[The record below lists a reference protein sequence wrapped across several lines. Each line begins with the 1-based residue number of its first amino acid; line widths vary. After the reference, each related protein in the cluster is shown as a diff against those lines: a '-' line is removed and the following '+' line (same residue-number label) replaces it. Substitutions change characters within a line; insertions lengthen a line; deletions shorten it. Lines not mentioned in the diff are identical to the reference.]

1 MSDVTTSKTTALKER
16 HRTAPLPE
24 TLSHVPGYPH
34 KLTIYKLEASSYWW
48 VRYYIEG
55 KIVRRS
61 TKTEDKNKAYSF
73 AKSFFNELEL
83 RRAQGL
89 AVRSKTSFDACA
101 LAMLVSMEAQVS
113 RKEITQITYDINK
126 YRLNKSILPF
136 FKRKDVAD
144 INYELLEK
152 FLHSLSKASDEE
164 EAEDV
169 EPLSS
174 STINGYMKLVRK
186 VLNYAFKHR
195 YIQAV
200 PTFPAV
206 SVKDNARGFFTTAE
220 YRLLWERARKLNGA
234 RFDLR
239 KRTNKE
245 GKELKAEYA
254 LSTKKAAGRLIRRVA
269 ITTDLHELVVFMVNS
284 FLRPTDIKNLQ
295 HKHVEIVRGEHTYLR
310 LSLPTSK
317 KHDAPVVTMR
327 LAVKVYERLKKW
339 HRAQKHGVGADDYV
353 FLPQYKKRDYAMKEL
368 QRQFDVLLWST
379 KLGKG
384 PKGEDRTMYS
394 LRHTCIM
401 YRLMYGEGM
410 DVVTLARNAR
420 TSAEMI
426 DRFYASRLQ
435 GEMNIGLLQSRRKK
449 TKRIKKTTAT
459 AKKAVENTIN

>member
-1 MSDVTTSKTTALKER
+1 MSDATTSKTTALKGR

-61 TKTEDKNKAYSF
+61 TKTDDKSKAYSF
-73 AKSFFNELEL
+73 AKSFFNELEI

-101 LAMLVSMEAQVS
+101 LAMLVAMEAQVK

-126 YRLNKSILPF
+126 YRLNKTILPF

-144 INYELLEK
+144 INYEMLEK
-152 FLHSLSKASDEE
+152 FLHSLSKKQADED
-164 EAEDV
+164 EDDADDV
-169 EPLSS
+169 LSS
-174 STINGYMKLVRK
+174 STINGYMKIVRK

-200 PTFPAV
+200 PTFPSV
-206 SVKDNARGFFTTAE
+206 SVKDNARGYFSTKE
-220 YRLLWERARKLNGA
+220 YRLLWQRARKLNGA

-239 KRTNKE
+239 KRANKQ
-245 GKELKAEYA
+245 GKEHKSEYV
-254 LSTKKAAGRLIRRVA
+254 LSTKKAAGRLIRRVQ
-269 ITTDLHELVVFMVNS
+269 ITKDLYELVVFMTNS

-295 HKHVEIVRGEHTYLR
+295 HKHVEIVRGNEHTYLR
-310 LSLPTSK
+310 LNPPTSK
-317 KHDAPVVTMR
+317 KHDTPVVTMR
-327 LAVKVYERLKKW
+327 TAVHVYERLKAW
-339 HRAQKHGVGADDYV
+339 HKTQKHGVAADDYV
-353 FLPQYKKRDYAMKEL
+353 FLPQFKKRDYAMKEL
-368 QRQFDVLLWST
+368 QRQFDVLLSST

-384 PKGEDRTMYS
+384 PKGEGRTMYS

-410 DVVTLARNAR
+410 DLVTLARNAR

-426 DRFYASRLQ
+426 DRFYASRLK
-435 GEMNIGLLQSRRKK
+435 GEDNIGMLQSRRKK
-449 TKRIKKTTAT
+449 GQSAKASKKSTQ
-459 AKKAVENTIN
+459 KQVV

>member
-1 MSDVTTSKTTALKER
+1 MAANNDGKTTALKVR
-16 HRTAPLPE
+16 HRTTPLSD
-24 TLSHVPGYPH
+24 TLSQVPGYPR

-61 TKTEDKNKAYSF
+61 TKTEDKNKAFTF
-73 AKSFFNELEL
+73 AKSFFTELEL

-101 LAMLVSMEAQVS
+101 LAMLTAMEAQVK
-113 RKEITQITYDINK
+113 RKEITQTTYDINK
-126 YRLNKSILPF
+126 YRLNKSVLPF

-152 FLHSLSKASDEE
+152 YLHSLSVGGEVDEGG
-164 EAEDV
+164 
-169 EPLSS
+169 EPILLSS

-200 PTFPAV
+200 PTFPSV
-206 SVKDNARGFFTTAE
+206 SVKDNARGYFTTKE
-220 YRLLWERARKLNGA
+220 YRLLWSRARKFNGA

-239 KRTNKE
+239 KRTNKD
-245 GKELKAEYA
+245 GKELKAEYV
-254 LSTKKAAGRLIRRVA
+254 LSTKKAAGRLIRRVQ
-269 ITTDLHELVVFMVNS
+269 ITRDLYELVVFMSNS

-295 HKHVEIVRGEHTYLR
+295 HKHVEVVHKDGHTFLR
-310 LSLPTSK
+310 LNPPTSK
-317 KHDAPVVTMR
+317 KHDKPIVTLR
-327 LAVKVYERLKKW
+327 IAVDVYERLKAW
-339 HRAQKHGVGADDYV
+339 HKAQKHGVGAEDYV

-401 YRLMYGEGM
+401 YRLMYGNGM

-426 DRFYASRLQ
+426 DRFYASRLK
-435 GEMNIGLLQSRRKK
+435 GEDNIAMLQS
-449 TKRIKKTTAT
+449 KRNK
-459 AKKAVENTIN
+459 KKA

>member
-1 MSDVTTSKTTALKER
+1 MTANIDSKTTALEVR
-16 HRTAPLPE
+16 HRTAPLPD
-24 TLSHVPGYPH
+24 TLSQVPGYPR

-61 TKTEDKNKAYSF
+61 TKEEDKNKAFAF
-73 AKSFFNELEL
+73 AKNFFTELEL

-101 LAMLVSMEAQVS
+101 LAMLTAMEAQVK

-126 YRLNKSILPF
+126 YRLYKSILPF
-136 FKRKDVAD
+136 FKRRDVAD

-152 FLHSLSKASDEE
+152 YLHSLTAKDNEDE
-164 EAEDV
+164 V
-169 EPLSS
+169 QNPLSS

-200 PTFPAV
+200 PTFPSV
-206 SVKDNARGFFTTAE
+206 SVKDNARGYFTAKE
-220 YRLLWERARKLNGA
+220 YRLLWSRARKLNGA

-239 KRTNKE
+239 KRTNKD
-245 GKELKAEYA
+245 GKELKAEYV
-254 LSTKKAAGRLIRRVA
+254 LSTKKAAGRFIRRVQ
-269 ITTDLHELVVFMVNS
+269 ITRDLYELVVFMSNS

-310 LSLPTSK
+310 LNPPTSK
-317 KHDAPVVTMR
+317 KHDMPIVTLR
-327 LAVKVYERLKKW
+327 IAVDVYERLKAW
-339 HRAQKHGVGADDYV
+339 HKSQKQGVGAEDYV

-401 YRLMYGEGM
+401 YRLLYGDGM

-426 DRFYASRLQ
+426 DRFYASRLK
-435 GEMNIGLLQSRRKK
+435 GEDNIAMLQSRRKM
-449 TKRIKKTTAT
+449 KKPTDLGGL
-459 AKKAVENTIN
+459 

>member
-1 MSDVTTSKTTALKER
+1 MAAKSAVKTTALKVP
-16 HRTAPLPE
+16 HRTAPKAG
-24 TLSHVPGYPH
+24 TLTPVPGYPT
-34 KLTIYKLEASSYWW
+34 KLCIYQLAASSYWW

-61 TKTEDKNKAYSF
+61 TKTDDKAKAYAF
-73 AKSFFNELEL
+73 AKKFFTELEL

-89 AVRSKTSFDACA
+89 AVRSKTSFEGCA
-101 LAMLVSMEAQVS
+101 MAMLTAMEAQIA
-113 RKEITQITYDINK
+113 RKELTQITYDINK
-126 YRLNKSILPF
+126 YRLQKTVLPF
-136 FKRKDVAD
+136 FKIRDVAD

-152 FLHSLSKASDEE
+152 FLHSLSATDEDEDEE
-164 EAEDV
+164 KAK
-169 EPLSS
+169 LSS
-174 STINGYMKLVRK
+174 STISGYMKLVKK

-206 SVKDNARGFFTTAE
+206 AVKDNARGYFTTKE
-220 YRLLWERARKLNGA
+220 YRLLWSRARKLNGS

-239 KRTNKE
+239 KRTNKD
-245 GKELKAEYA
+245 GKELKGEYV
-254 LSTKKAAGRLIRRVA
+254 LSTKKVAGRIVRRIQ
-269 ITTDLHELVVFMVNS
+269 ITRDLYELVVFMSNS

-295 HKHVEIVRGEHTYLR
+295 HKHVEIAHKDGHTFLR
-310 LSLPTSK
+310 LNPPTSK
-317 KHDAPVVTMR
+317 KHDKPIVTLRM
-327 LAVKVYERLKKW
+327 AVEVYERLKKW
-339 HRAQKHGVGADDYV
+339 HKSQKHGVSADDYV

-410 DVVTLARNAR
+410 DIVTLARNAR

-426 DRFYASRLQ
+426 DRFYASRLK
-435 GEMNIGLLQSRRKK
+435 GEDNIAMLQSRRK
-449 TKRIKKTTAT
+449 RNKKTRKEAD
-459 AKKAVENTIN
+459 

>member
-1 MSDVTTSKTTALKER
+1 
-16 HRTAPLPE
+16 
-24 TLSHVPGYPH
+24 
-34 KLTIYKLEASSYWW
+34 

-61 TKTEDKNKAYSF
+61 TKTEDKTKAYAF

-101 LAMLVSMEAQVS
+101 LAMLTAMEAQIK
-113 RKEITQITYDINK
+113 RKEITQTTYDINK
-126 YRLNKSILPF
+126 YRLNKSVLPF

-152 FLHSLSKASDEE
+152 YLHSLSEVDED
-164 EAEDV
+164 EDK

-200 PTFPAV
+200 PTFPSV
-206 SVKDNARGFFTTAE
+206 SVKDNARGYFTTKE
-220 YRLLWERARKLNGA
+220 YRLLWSRARKLNGA

-239 KRTNKE
+239 KRTNKD
-245 GKELKAEYA
+245 GKELKAEYV
-254 LSTKKAAGRLIRRVA
+254 LSTKKAAGRFIRRVQ
-269 ITTDLHELVVFMVNS
+269 ITRDLYELVVFMSNS

-310 LSLPTSK
+310 LNPPTSK
-317 KHDAPVVTMR
+317 KHDKPIVTLRM
-327 LAVKVYERLKKW
+327 AVEVYERLKAW
-339 HRAQKHGVGADDYV
+339 HKSQKHGVSADDYV

-410 DVVTLARNAR
+410 DIVTLARNAPV
-420 TSAEMI
+420 SV
-426 DRFYASRLQ
+426 
-435 GEMNIGLLQSRRKK
+435 K
-449 TKRIKKTTAT
+449 
-459 AKKAVENTIN
+459 